1 MNSFRS
7 ITLAAMLAAAPFAA
21 NAAGSGGG
29 PNGST
34 HIYSP
39 SPLIVHTTAAVPHDR
54 AQNAARERPVRI
66 ASADSV
72 GTSIYQPGPL
82 TTTTH
87 RQRLIAGINQAYGT
101 SFATHPTNQALAM
114 NNR

>member
-21 NAAGSGGG
+21 GAGQAGGSDG
-29 PNGST
+29 GT

-39 SPLIVHTTAAVPHDR
+39 SPLITHMAAVPHDR
-54 AQNAARERPVRI
+54 GENAVRQEPVRI

-82 TTTTH
+82 TTVT
-87 RQRLIAGINQAYGT
+87 RQERVIAGINAAYGT
-101 SFATHPTNQALAM
+101 RFAVPSGNVAVAM